1 MTGGT
6 SASRWRSAS
15 QARTA
20 AVPFRS
26 VLAEAA
32 VGEVLLF
39 FSVEVGMTTTA
50 SGGSANVSATS
61 WRILVFNPCPISV
74 PPVETWSVPSR

>member
-1 MTGGT
+1 M
-6 SASRWRSAS
+6 AKRRQICS

-39 FSVEVGMTTTA
+39 FSVEVGITRTLST
-50 SGGSANVSATS
+50 GKPNWSATS
-61 WRILVFNPCPISV
+61 CR
-74 PPVETWSVPSR
+74 TWC